1 MKKRKRKKGVLLY
14 LSEDELNLVDKGV
27 LESAERN
34 RSEYIRKM
42 LFNGYIIKP
51 NYEYSRKIV
60 YELNKIGVNLNQ
72 ITAKINSDSNNK
84 IFLKELVRWGKE
96 LDDLWQLHILEGKVK
111 DQDER

>member
-1 MKKRKRKKGVLLY
+1 MKKRIKKHKQEFYLDDKELELL
-14 LSEDELNLVDKGV
+14 NKGV
-27 LESAERN
+27 LESGVKSK
-34 RSEYIRKM
+34 SEYIRKM